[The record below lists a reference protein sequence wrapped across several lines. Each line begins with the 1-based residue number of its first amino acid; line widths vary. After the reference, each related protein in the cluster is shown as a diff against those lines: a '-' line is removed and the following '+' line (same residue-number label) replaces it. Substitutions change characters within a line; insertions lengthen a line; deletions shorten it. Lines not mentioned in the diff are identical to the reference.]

1 MLKVKM
7 ILNSRINVEIQ
18 VPTPEARSRFRI
30 LIITQELLNIKLN
43 SKETVPMTVIATM
56 GQALGQMIDKS
67 KVA

>member
-7 ILNSRINVEIQ
+7 ILNSRINVAIQ

-30 LIITQELLNIKLN
+30 TIITQELLNIKPN
-43 SKETVPMTVIATM
+43 SKETVLMTVIATM
-56 GQALGQMIDKS
+56 GQALVQMIDKS